1 MITLGV
7 DVGKHE
13 IGVGLAR
20 DKTLIAG
27 ALLRRGH
34 ETGPDRLSVR
44 VLDWLIAKLNT
55 PGMPPLTSGA
65 VSLRVIIE
73 YPQAY
78 RPGQQEG
85 RQQDVVDLALVSGC
99 VAGLIRSRFDN
110 ALIEIILPRT
120 WKGTVDGDVMTRRIE
135 NRLLPHEAAC
145 LEPCPASLR
154 HNMIDGV
161 GIALWGADRLDRIR
175 VYE

>member
-13 IGVGLAR
+13 IGVGLMR
-20 DKTLIAG
+20 EKTLIAG

-34 ETGPDRLSVR
+34 EVGPDRLSVR
-44 VLDWLIAKLNT
+44 VLDWLIVKLT
-55 PGMPPLTSGA
+55 AQGFLALGSAP
-65 VSLRVIIE
+65 LRVVIE

-85 RQQDVVDLALVSGC
+85 RQQDVVDLALVSGA
-99 VAGLIRSRFDN
+99 VAGLIRSRFDS
-110 ALIEIILPRT
+110 AVIEIILPRV
-120 WKGTVDGDVMTRRIE
+120 WKKTIDGDAMTDRIE
-135 NRLLPHEAAC
+135 RRLTPAEAAA
-145 LEPCPASLR
+145 LEPCIASLR

-161 GIALWGADRLDRIR
+161 GIALWAVGRLEKIR